1 MRLKDIYYIYKYGNS
16 LYKTKRE
23 YRNMYLS
30 QDAMNG
36 RSNVRFYNWWPVDD
50 YSTLWF
56 YQFIQNIGLLND
68 NNNNKRICFCSVFN
82 KREVLSN
89 IKNDIKIFFS
99 GENLHLPVWSQ
110 YADALLGDKD
120 CLLSLGFDYFE
131 DARYFRFP
139 LWLTYILK
147 PTSNDEEIKL
157 SLQKLRYPT
166 IENRDR
172 FACMIA
178 RADISGLRTDM
189 YNALNNIDKIDCPS
203 TLFHNDDSLKDKYLD
218 NKKEYLRNYTFNIC
232 PENSNAMGYC
242 TEKVFEA
249 IEAGCI
255 PIYWG
260 CYNIPE
266 PKILNHD
273 AIIFWD
279 KNDNG
284 EKAVEQII
292 DLYNHPSRLKEFLSQ
307 PRLLPSAEE
316 EIVNMINDLKIKLS
330 ALL

>member
-1 MRLKDIYYIYKYGNS
+1 MRLKDIYKIYKFGNS
-16 LYKTKRE
+16 LYKSHQE
-23 YRNMYLS
+23 YKEIYGL
-30 QDAMNG
+30 QDRLNG
-36 RSNVRFYNWWPVDD
+36 LSNVRFYNWWQVED

-56 YQFIQNIGLLND
+56 YQFIQNNGLLNGI
-68 NNNNKRICFCSVFN
+68 NGRRFCLCSVFN
-82 KREVLSN
+82 DREVLSH
-89 IKNDIKIFFS
+89 IRNDIKIFFS

-110 YADALLGDKD
+110 YADALLGDKN
-120 CLLSLGFDYFE
+120 CQLSLGFDYFE
-131 DARYFRFP
+131 DVRYLRFP

-147 PTSNDEEIKL
+147 PTTNDEEIKL
-157 SLQKLRYPT
+157 LIQNLRYPNVD
-166 IENRDR
+166 NRDK
-172 FACMIA
+172 FACLIA
-178 RADISGLRTDM
+178 RADISGLRTEM
-189 YNALNNIDKIDCPS
+189 YNALNNVAKIDCPS
-203 TLFHNDDSLKDKYLD
+203 TLFHNDDSLIDKYLD

-232 PENSNAMGYC
+232 PENSNALGYC

-249 IEAGCI
+249 IESGCI

-260 CYNIPE
+260 CYNVPE
-266 PKILNHD
+266 PKVLNHD

-284 EKAVEQII
+284 EKAVEQIT

-316 EIVNMINDLKIKLS
+316 EIINMINNLKKRLS